1 MTIEPDT
8 KNWTWVL
15 ERPCPDCAF
24 DASTIVPR
32 HIGAIL
38 RDLASQWEAVL
49 VHPLVRQRP
58 SPAMWSALEYGCH
71 VRDVFRLFA
80 ERLDLM
86 LTEPAPTFANW
97 DQDATA
103 VAERY
108 DLQDPA
114 IVRRELVLAADEL
127 ADRFDAVTA
136 SEWSRLGIR
145 SDGAAFTIESFGK
158 YLLHDPIHHL
168 WDVARPSAHM
178 ES

>member
-24 DASTIVPR
+24 DASVIVPR
-32 HIGAIL
+32 HIGATL

-49 VHPLVRQRP
+49 VHPLVTQRP
-58 SPAMWSALEYGCH
+58 SPNVWSALEYGCH
-71 VRDVFRLFA
+71 VRDVFHLFI

-86 LTEPAPTFANW
+86 LSQNAPTFASW

-103 VAERY
+103 IAARY

-127 ADRFDAVTA
+127 ADRFDAVSA
-136 SEWSRLGIR
+136 SEWSRLGMR
-145 SDGAAFTIESFGK
+145 SDGAAFTVESFGK

-168 WDVARPSAHM
+168 WDVTRPGAHM
-178 ES
+178 EL

>member
-1 MTIEPDT
+1 VTIEPDN

-32 HIGAIL
+32 QIGAII

-49 VHPLVRQRP
+49 YHPLVTTRP
-58 SPAMWSALEYGCH
+58 SPAVWSPLEYGCH
-71 VRDVFRLFA
+71 VRDVFRLFLF
-80 ERLDLM
+80 RLDLM
-86 LTEPAPTFANW
+86 LTLDVPTFENW

-108 DLQDPA
+108 DLQDPN

-127 ADRFDAVTA
+127 ADRFDGVTA
-136 SEWSRLGIR
+136 SEWSRLGMR

-168 WDVARPSAHM
+168 WDVARPDAHM
-178 ES
+178 GS